1 MIYLETERL
10 VLRDWREE
18 DSVVFSRMNRDPK
31 VMEYFLKPL
40 TDTESRDFYER
51 IRREID
57 TFGWG
62 LFAAEVKIS
71 GKFIGYIGL
80 HHTNFETDFCPC
92 IEIGWRLCENLLGT
106 GIATEGAPGLSGLC
120 FQAITTTGDLFLY
133 FFTQQ
138 TLRKGNAKD
147 RIAKNRGVRSSVGSL
162 PDIRCSGMYFIGLK
176 KGKAASSIMISQ
188 SLIRILTGT

>member
-80 HHTNFETDFCPC
+80 LYTVFGTDFCPC
-92 IEIGWRLCENLLGT
+92 IEIGWRLCENSWGR
-106 GIATEGAPGLSGLC
+106 GYATEGARACLDYAFRQLQLPEIYS
-120 FQAITTTGDLFLY
+120 
-133 FFTQQ
+133 FT
-138 TLRKGNAKD
+138 
-147 RIAKNRGVRSSVGSL
+147 SL
-162 PDIRCSGMYFIGLK
+162 PNRRSERVMQKIGLQK
-176 KGKAASSIMISQ
+176 IGEFDHPLVPAGHPLLRHVLYRSQKG
-188 SLIRILTGT
+188 

>member
-92 IEIGWRLCENLLGT
+92 IEIGWRLCENSWGR
-106 GIATEGAPGLSGLC
+106 GYATEGARACLDYAFRQLQLPEIYS
-120 FQAITTTGDLFLY
+120 
-133 FFTQQ
+133 FT
-138 TLRKGNAKD
+138 
-147 RIAKNRGVRSSVGSL
+147 SL
-162 PDIRCSGMYFIGLK
+162 PNRRSERVMQKIGLQK
-176 KGKAASSIMISQ
+176 IGEFDHPLVPAGHPLLRHVLYRPEKG
-188 SLIRILTGT
+188 

>member
-92 IEIGWRLCENLLGT
+92 IEIGWRLCEKSWGRKV
-106 GIATEGAPGLSGLC
+106 PGLVWIMLSGNYNYRRFIPL
-120 FQAITTTGDLFLY
+120 LLY
-133 FFTQQ
+133 PTDAP
-138 TLRKGNAKD
+138 KG
-147 RIAKNRGVRSSVGSL
+147 
-162 PDIRCSGMYFIGLK
+162 
-176 KGKAASSIMISQ
+176 
-188 SLIRILTGT
+188 

>member
-71 GKFIGYIGL
+71 GNLSVISAYI
-80 HHTNFETDFCPC
+80 
-92 IEIGWRLCENLLGT
+92 
-106 GIATEGAPGLSGLC
+106 
-120 FQAITTTGDLFLY
+120 
-133 FFTQQ
+133 
-138 TLRKGNAKD
+138 
-147 RIAKNRGVRSSVGSL
+147 
-162 PDIRCSGMYFIGLK
+162 
-176 KGKAASSIMISQ
+176 
-188 SLIRILTGT
+188 IRILKQIFVPVSRSVGAYAKTPGDGDMLPKVPGLVWIMLSGNYNYRRFIPLLLYPTDAPKG

>member
-92 IEIGWRLCENLLGT
+92 IEIGWRLCENSWGR
-106 GIATEGAPGLSGLC
+106 GYATEGARACLDYAFRQL
-120 FQAITTTGDLFLY
+120 QL
-133 FFTQQ
+133 QQ

-147 RIAKNRGVRSSVGSL
+147 RIAKNRGVRSSVGPCRTSVAQACTL
-162 PDIRCSGMYFIGLK
+162 SG
-176 KGKAASSIMISQ
+176 
-188 SLIRILTGT
+188 

>member
-80 HHTNFETDFCPC
+80 HHTNFETDFYAKTP
-92 IEIGWRLCENLLGT
+92 GDGDMLPKV
-106 GIATEGAPGLSGLC
+106 PGLVWIMLSGNYNYRRFIPL
-120 FQAITTTGDLFLY
+120 LLY
-133 FFTQQ
+133 PTDAP
-138 TLRKGNAKD
+138 KG
-147 RIAKNRGVRSSVGSL
+147 
-162 PDIRCSGMYFIGLK
+162 
-176 KGKAASSIMISQ
+176 
-188 SLIRILTGT
+188 

>member
-80 HHTNFETDFCPC
+80 HLYRD
-92 IEIGWRLCENLLGT
+92 RLALMRKLLGT
-106 GIATEGAPGLSGLC
+106 GICYRRCPGLSGLC

-147 RIAKNRGVRSSVGSL
+147 RIAKNRGVRSSVGPCRTSVAQACTL
-162 PDIRCSGMYFIGLK
+162 SG
-176 KGKAASSIMISQ
+176 
-188 SLIRILTGT
+188 

>member
-80 HHTNFETDFCPC
+80 HHTNFETDFVPVS
-92 IEIGWRLCENLLGT
+92 RSV
-106 GIATEGAPGLSGLC
+106 GAYAKTPGDGDMLPKVPGLVWIMLSGNYNYRRFIPL
-120 FQAITTTGDLFLY
+120 LLY
-133 FFTQQ
+133 PTDAP
-138 TLRKGNAKD
+138 KG
-147 RIAKNRGVRSSVGSL
+147 
-162 PDIRCSGMYFIGLK
+162 
-176 KGKAASSIMISQ
+176 
-188 SLIRILTGT
+188 

>member
-92 IEIGWRLCENLLGT
+92 IGDGDMLPKV
-106 GIATEGAPGLSGLC
+106 PGLVWIMLSGNYNYRRFIPL
-120 FQAITTTGDLFLY
+120 LLY
-133 FFTQQ
+133 PTDAP
-138 TLRKGNAKD
+138 KG
-147 RIAKNRGVRSSVGSL
+147 
-162 PDIRCSGMYFIGLK
+162 
-176 KGKAASSIMISQ
+176 
-188 SLIRILTGT
+188 

>member
-92 IEIGWRLCENLLGT
+92 IEIGWRLCENSWGRGYAT
-106 GIATEGAPGLSGLC
+106 GLVWIMLSGNYNYRRFIPL
-120 FQAITTTGDLFLY
+120 LLY
-133 FFTQQ
+133 PTDAP
-138 TLRKGNAKD
+138 KG
-147 RIAKNRGVRSSVGSL
+147 
-162 PDIRCSGMYFIGLK
+162 
-176 KGKAASSIMISQ
+176 
-188 SLIRILTGT
+188 

>member
-92 IEIGWRLCENLLGT
+92 IEIGWRLCENSWGR
-106 GIATEGAPGLSGLC
+106 GYATEGARACLDYAFRQLQLPEIYSFTSLPNRRSERVMQKIGL
-120 FQAITTTGDLFLY
+120 QKII
-133 FFTQQ
+133 
-138 TLRKGNAKD
+138 RW
-147 RIAKNRGVRSSVGSL
+147 SL

-176 KGKAASSIMISQ
+176 KGKTASSIMISQ

>member
-71 GKFIGYIGL
+71 G
-80 HHTNFETDFCPC
+80 
-92 IEIGWRLCENLLGT
+92 IGWRLCENSWGR
-106 GIATEGAPGLSGLC
+106 GYATEGARACLDYAFRQLQLPEIYS
-120 FQAITTTGDLFLY
+120 
-133 FFTQQ
+133 FT
-138 TLRKGNAKD
+138 
-147 RIAKNRGVRSSVGSL
+147 SL
-162 PDIRCSGMYFIGLK
+162 PNRRSERVMQKIGLQK
-176 KGKAASSIMISQ
+176 IGEFDHPLVPAGHPLLRHVLYRAEKG
-188 SLIRILTGT
+188 

>member
-71 GKFIGYIGL
+71 GKS
-80 HHTNFETDFCPC
+80 
-92 IEIGWRLCENLLGT
+92 RSV
-106 GIATEGAPGLSGLC
+106 GAYAKTPGDGDMLPKVPGLVWIMLSGNYNYRRFIPL
-120 FQAITTTGDLFLY
+120 LLY
-133 FFTQQ
+133 PTDAP
-138 TLRKGNAKD
+138 KG
-147 RIAKNRGVRSSVGSL
+147 
-162 PDIRCSGMYFIGLK
+162 
-176 KGKAASSIMISQ
+176 
-188 SLIRILTGT
+188 

>member
-92 IEIGWRLCENLLGT
+92 IEIGWRLCENSWGR
-106 GIATEGAPGLSGLC
+106 GYATEGAGLVWIMLSGNYNYRRFIPL
-120 FQAITTTGDLFLY
+120 LLY
-133 FFTQQ
+133 PTDAP
-138 TLRKGNAKD
+138 KG
-147 RIAKNRGVRSSVGSL
+147 
-162 PDIRCSGMYFIGLK
+162 
-176 KGKAASSIMISQ
+176 
-188 SLIRILTGT
+188 